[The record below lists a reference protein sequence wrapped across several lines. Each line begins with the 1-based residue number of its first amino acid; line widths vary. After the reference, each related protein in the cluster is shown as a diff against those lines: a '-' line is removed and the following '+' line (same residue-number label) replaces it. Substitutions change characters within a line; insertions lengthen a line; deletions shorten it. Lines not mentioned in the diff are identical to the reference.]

1 MKHTT
6 LGICMIYSPIRAQH
20 GNIVTVYHGKVKSKI
35 MKKHVN
41 ILCNNN
47 NHRRSYSSVI
57 RMLTIWNYFT
67 YALSICI
74 TQ

>member
-1 MKHTT
+1 
-6 LGICMIYSPIRAQH
+6 MIYSPIRAQH

-35 MKKHVN
+35 VEIPVN
-41 ILCNNN
+41 VLNVLCNNKK
-47 NHRRSYSSVI
+47 NHRRSYSSVV
-57 RMLTIWNYFT
+57 RTLTIWNYFT

>member
-1 MKHTT
+1 
-6 LGICMIYSPIRAQH
+6 MIYSPIRAQH
-20 GNIVTVYHGKVKSKI
+20 GNIVTVYHGKVKPKI
-35 MKKHVN
+35 EEMPVN
-41 ILCNNN
+41 VLCNNN
-47 NHRRSYSSVI
+47 KNHRRSYSSVV